1 MNSYVILRMYS
12 VSTNVNE
19 LMLLTVNPAS
29 AYHVVGS
36 INGIIMLDTGAAV
49 SLINED
55 TWNKLADL
63 TVKPLS
69 KWNGCQLLGVE
80 GTPIPVVGVA
90 YVEVFFS
97 GVNVRAEFIVAKTL
111 SADAILGLDFLE
123 QNQCVINAEKRVLHL
138 KGRVLAL
145 SNTNSTSKTMLLM
158 RRQYC
163 MNHCAYLP

>member
-36 INGIIMLDTGAAV
+36 INGISIKFMLDTGAAV

-97 GVNVRAEFIVAKTL
+97 GVNVRAEF
-111 SADAILGLDFLE
+111 
-123 QNQCVINAEKRVLHL
+123 
-138 KGRVLAL
+138 
-145 SNTNSTSKTMLLM
+145 LL
-158 RRQYC
+158 
-163 MNHCAYLP
+163 